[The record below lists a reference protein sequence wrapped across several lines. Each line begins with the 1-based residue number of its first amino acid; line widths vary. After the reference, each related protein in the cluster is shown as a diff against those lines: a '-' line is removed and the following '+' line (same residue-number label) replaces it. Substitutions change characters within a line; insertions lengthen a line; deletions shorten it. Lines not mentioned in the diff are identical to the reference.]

1 MLSQNFL
8 DDLPDLEKRVEGFW
22 IERNDTMRVIPSDAN
37 RSLLCGR
44 AWELFS
50 QAVMIYCLVQN
61 RTSSSIIS
69 SRGSPGLARLRRP
82 ARVLRQRAPQFCS
95 RLGRSREGDS
105 YRCEGIMTTQL
116 AYRRHRLTGRAERSA
131 RRS

>member
-82 ARVLRQRAPQFCS
+82 ARVLRQRAPAILQPFGAVTRG
-95 RLGRSREGDS
+95 RL
-105 YRCEGIMTTQL
+105 IQV
-116 AYRRHRLTGRAERSA
+116 RRHYDYTTSL
-131 RRS
+131 